1 VARKTTRKPRSLRP
15 ARKSGHQEVK
25 LSGLRI
31 MYLQVENAFGEI
43 ERIALTVP
51 SDITSTRVIVS
62 YTEGVD
68 VSFSESSF

>member
-1 VARKTTRKPRSLRP
+1 MARKTTRKPKSLRS
-15 ARKSGHQEVK
+15 AKKSGHQEVK

-31 MYLQVENAFGEI
+31 MYLKVENAFGET

-51 SDITSTRVIVS
+51 ADITSTRVVVS

>member
-1 VARKTTRKPRSLRP
+1 MGRKTTRKPRSLRP
-15 ARKSGHQEVK
+15 SRKSGHEEVK
-25 LSGLRI
+25 LSGLRV
-31 MYLQVENAFGEI
+31 MFLQMENAFGEM

-51 SDITSTRVIVS
+51 ADITSTRVVVS